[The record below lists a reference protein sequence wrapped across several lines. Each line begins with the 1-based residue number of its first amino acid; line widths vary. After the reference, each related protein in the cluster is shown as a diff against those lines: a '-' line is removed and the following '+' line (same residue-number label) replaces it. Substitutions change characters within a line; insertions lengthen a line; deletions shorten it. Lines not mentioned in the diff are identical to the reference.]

1 MGNQLLFWYRRR
13 TVHAEAGDTNHP
25 CLPAALFLGCV
36 GVVSVGPD
44 LVVGKRV
51 NRGDA
56 QW

>member
-1 MGNQLLFWYRRR
+1 MLKRGILTILACLLPLIF
-13 TVHAEAGDTNHP
+13 
-25 CLPAALFLGCV
+25 GCV